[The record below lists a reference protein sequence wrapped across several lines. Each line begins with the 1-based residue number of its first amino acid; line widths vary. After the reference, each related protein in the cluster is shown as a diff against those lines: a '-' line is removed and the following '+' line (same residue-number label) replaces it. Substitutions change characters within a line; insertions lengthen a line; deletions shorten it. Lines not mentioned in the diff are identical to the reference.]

1 MSTRPAPSRL
11 SARSPLAAV
20 TAALVLSLTASACSG
35 ASGSSAEAGT
45 APRSGGHL
53 RFALSSDPGC
63 MDPHQATTTDAL
75 YAARTYVDSLTDQDP
90 KTGQIVPW
98 IARSW
103 EVSPD
108 ASQYTFTLREGVTF
122 ADGTPLDA
130 KAVKA
135 NLDAVAALGAKSML
149 GAGFLQGYRSTEVV
163 DPDTA
168 KVTFKGPN
176 AQFLQATST
185 ATLGLLSPA
194 SLRLPADRRCTAEL
208 IGSGPFTLD
217 RYTPNTSV
225 ELTRRAGY
233 TWGSP
238 LWKRPGSSA
247 YLEKLTFKVV
257 PEAGVRSGSLTSG
270 QVDAIG
276 GVAPQDQTTLPSQRF
291 TVLDRPNPG
300 VPVALSANTARPLT
314 KDPAVRR
321 ALLTAVDRD
330 EVVRTVLSPSYPP
343 ATSALS
349 SSTGGY
355 ADNSKLLAHDPAQTR
370 STLDAAGW
378 LPGPDGIRVK
388 GGKKLRLKVILGA
401 NFGPNQTVLELIQQQ
416 LRRSG
421 IGIDLTL
428 LSLPDYQQARGAGDY
443 DLAWGNGT
451 RNDPDVLRTA
461 FSGKLLNLGRITDAE
476 LERTLD
482 AQAAASDPGK
492 RAALVAAAQ
501 RRVLEQGYQIPVFEM
516 ASVYGLSKRVHG
528 LTLDSTSYPQF
539 HDAWLS

>member
-1 MSTRPAPSRL
+1 MSRHPAPSRRFVRP
-11 SARSPLAAV
+11 SAALAA
-20 TAALVLSLTASACSG
+20 ALALSLAATACSG
-35 ASGSSAEAGT
+35 ASGSSGQART

-53 RFALSSDPGC
+53 GFALPSDPGC
-63 MDPHQATTTDAL
+63 VDPQQATTSEAL
-75 YAARTYVDSLTDQDP
+75 YTARTFVDSLTDQNP

-103 EVSPD
+103 DVSPD
-108 ASQYTFTLREGVTF
+108 ASQYTFTLREDATF
-122 ADGTPLDA
+122 ADGTPVDA

-135 NLDAVAALGAKSML
+135 NLDAIVALGAKSML

-163 DPDTA
+163 DPYTA
-168 KVTFKGPN
+168 KVTFDGPN

-185 ATLGLLSPA
+185 ATLGLLAPA
-194 SLRLPADRRCTAEL
+194 SLKLPADRRCTAKL

-217 RYTPNTSV
+217 GYTPNTSV
-225 ELTRRAGY
+225 ELTGRDSYA
-233 TWGSP
+233 WGST
-238 LWKRPGSSA
+238 LWKRSGAA
-247 YLEKLTFKVV
+247 YLDKLTFKIV
-257 PEAGVRSGSLTSG
+257 PEAGVRGGSLASG
-270 QVDAIG
+270 QIDATA
-276 GVAPQDQTTLPSQRF
+276 GVAPQDQTTLASQGLTLLARA
-291 TVLDRPNPG
+291 NPG

-321 ALLTAVDRD
+321 ALQTAVNRA
-330 EVVRTVLSPSYPP
+330 EVVRTVLSPSYLP

-349 SSTGGY
+349 STTGGY
-355 ADNSKLLAHDPAQTR
+355 ADHTKLLAYDPAR
-370 STLDAAGW
+370 AKSTLDYAGW

-388 GGKKLRLKVILGA
+388 DGRKLSLKVILGA
-401 NFGPNQTVLELIQQQ
+401 NFGPNQSVLELIQQQ
-416 LRRSG
+416 LRKSG
-421 IGIDLTL
+421 IGLDLKL

-461 FSGKLLNLGRITDAE
+461 FSGKLLNLGRIADPQ

-492 RAALVAAAQ
+492 RAALVATAQ

-516 ASVYGLSKRVHG
+516 ASVYGISKKVHG
-528 LTLDSTSYPQF
+528 LTLDSTSYPLF
-539 HDAWLS
+539 HDTWLS

>member
-1 MSTRPAPSRL
+1 MSRRPAPSRL
-11 SARSPLAAV
+11 FARTPLAALA
-20 TAALVLSLTASACSG
+20 AALVLPLTATACSG
-35 ASGSSAEAGT
+35 TSGSEAEAQT
-45 APRSGGHL
+45 SPRSGGHL

-63 MDPHQATTTDAL
+63 VDPHQATTSDAL
-75 YAARTYVDSLTDQDP
+75 YAARTFVDSLTDQNP

-108 ASQYTFTLREGVTF
+108 ASQYTFTLREDVTF
-122 ADGTPLDA
+122 ADGAPLDA

-135 NLDAVAALGAKSML
+135 NLDAVVALGAKSML
-149 GAGFLQGYRSTEVV
+149 GSGFLQGYRSTEVV
-163 DPDTA
+163 DPYTA

-194 SLRLPADRRCTAEL
+194 SLKLPAEGRCTAKL

-217 RYTPNTSV
+217 SYTPNTSV
-225 ELTRRAGY
+225 ELTRRNGY

-238 LWKRPGSSA
+238 LWKRPGSA
-247 YLEKLTFKVV
+247 YLDKLTFKVV

-270 QVDAIG
+270 QVDATA
-276 GVAPQDQTTLPSQRF
+276 GVAPQDQTTLASQQF
-291 TVLDRPNPG
+291 AVLDRPNPG

-321 ALLTAVDRD
+321 ALRTAVDRD
-330 EVVRTVLSPSYPP
+330 EVVQTVLSPSYLP

-355 ADNSKLLAHDPAQTR
+355 ADNSKLLAHDPAQAR

-388 GGKKLRLKVILGA
+388 NGKKLRLKVILGA

-416 LRRSG
+416 LRKSG
-421 IGIDLTL
+421 IGLDLTL
-428 LSLPDYQQARGAGDY
+428 LSLPDYQQARSAGDY

-461 FSGKLLNLGRITDAE
+461 FSGKLLNLGRITDPE

-482 AQAAASDPGK
+482 AQAAASDPDK
-492 RAALVAAAQ
+492 RAELVATAQ

-516 ASVYGLSKRVHG
+516 ASVYGISKKVHG